1 MSGTRLSLRLHA
13 LTAGPAAAL
22 FSALAAASATAQD
35 CPTAPTGKA
44 GFVLQR
50 GELQKTDIF
59 HVDDGNVRTVTR
71 YNGAM
76 VFETT
81 QHQGLFELDRLDRGR
96 RTKYEPQ
103 TDLKSLFPLKPG
115 SIVTAAFTTESNGQH
130 GTLSVELAVKGTDVV
145 WIGPCK
151 YNVLKIDRTE
161 AVNGGPSRFVD
172 TDYYSPVLRYS
183 LAKEWRDRRG
193 THKNK
198 YDRIYPL
205 KPGRDA

>member
-1 MSGTRLSLRLHA
+1 MSGARWSLRLRA
-13 LTAGPAAAL
+13 LLAWPGGAL
-22 FSALAAASATAQD
+22 FSALAAASAAAQD
-35 CPTAPTGKA
+35 CPTALTGKA

-50 GELQKTDIF
+50 GELQKTEIF

-76 VFETT
+76 VFETI
-81 QHQGLFELDRLDRGR
+81 QHQGLFQLDRLDRGR

-103 TDLKSLFPLKPG
+103 TDLRSLFPLKPG
-115 SIVTAAFTTESNGQH
+115 STVTAVFATESNGQR

-161 AVNGGPSRFVD
+161 SHDGGPPRFVD
-172 TDYYSPVLRYS
+172 TDYYSQELRHI
-183 LAKEWRDRRG
+183 LAKEWRDSRG
-193 THKNK
+193 THTNK
-198 YDRIYPL
+198 YDRIYSL
-205 KPGRDA
+205 KPGRAA